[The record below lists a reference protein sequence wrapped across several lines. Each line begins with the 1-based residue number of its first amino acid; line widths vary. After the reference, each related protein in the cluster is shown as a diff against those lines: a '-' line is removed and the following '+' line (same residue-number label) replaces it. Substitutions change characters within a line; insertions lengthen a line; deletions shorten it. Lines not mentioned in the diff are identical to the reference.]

1 MDQLRLIDWLVI
13 GAFLVLTF
21 GIGIWTARGIKQSSD
36 FFLSGRKL
44 GPALQFFIN
53 FGQMT
58 DATGA
63 PQLTS
68 FVYQSGVSGVWLSF
82 QTLFLTP
89 IYWFSAI
96 WFRRTRL
103 VTGSDLFI
111 DRFNSRGL
119 ARTFAWYF
127 VFLVP
132 MYMGLG
138 NIVSYK
144 VAASM
149 FSKPE
154 SAYTA
159 GEKESVA
166 KFYRFQDLR
175 AKLEKNTIAPEEKVE
190 LRELDSLNNRGLLL
204 SFVSYIK
211 PIPFYI
217 GYTLFV
223 AGYIILGG
231 IKGAALADALQ
242 GILIIILSALMI
254 PIGLRKVGGLSGL
267 HHQVP
272 DVMFRLF
279 GSDLSGLGWLTVFAY
294 VLNGVASLPAPTWIT
309 NNAAARNETALRVG
323 MLGGAF
329 CKRLIMIAWMFCA
342 LLAVAILPHGISDP
356 DQAWGMLSTDLLAP
370 GLLGLMISGMLL
382 GHMPLVA
389 VAAVNFS
396 ATFTRN
402 IYEEIVPERSPKH
415 YLFVAQASIIGVL
428 IAGVLVALLFTGIL
442 EIYTAILTF
451 VTFMGTIAWLIYF
464 WRGLTAQAVAVGL
477 VIWIV
482 LMGIVPWI
490 LPQFESFRENPILTQ
505 RTVGT
510 PDHPATAMFFDSV
523 AQVDPRDPASPWEGL
538 RRFNVENFIVCEL
551 GLPLQN
557 FTKPE
562 LKAIPFFF
570 SAFAPAMIL
579 ITLSYLIPVN
589 WRRKKPAP
597 RPAQGAI
604 FDSQSED
611 VRAQIRRLVEGNRSL
626 LFNDYETP
634 EEEALRIR
642 RFYAKLQTPIGPTE
656 EEDERELL
664 LSFMNPE
671 RFDHLKLFPR
681 SNWQLSVWSRQDII
695 GFGACCLGVLLL
707 LGLLIFLLGWG
718 A

>member
-1 MDQLRLIDWLVI
+1 MEQLHLIDWLVI
-13 GAFLVLTF
+13 AGFMVLTF

-89 IYWFSAI
+89 IYWFSSI

-111 DRFNSRGL
+111 DRFNSRAL

-149 FSKPE
+149 FAKPE

-159 GEKESVA
+159 QEKESVA
-166 KFYRFQDLR
+166 GFSRFQELR
-175 AKLEKNTIAPEEKVE
+175 ARLDHNTITPVE
-190 LRELDSLNNRGLLL
+190 RSEYLRLDSLNNRGQLL
-204 SFVSYIK
+204 SFASYVQ
-211 PIPFYI
+211 PIPFYV

-242 GILIIILSALMI
+242 GILLIILSAVML
-254 PIGLRKVGGLSGL
+254 PIGLSRVGGLSGL

-272 DVMFRLF
+272 DFMFRLF
-279 GSDLSGLGWLTVFAY
+279 GADLTGLGWLTILAY

-323 MLGGAF
+323 LLGGAF

-356 DQAWGMLSTDLLAP
+356 DQAWGLLSTHLLGP

-402 IYEEIVPERSPKH
+402 IYEELLPSRSSRH
-415 YLFVAQASIIGVL
+415 YLLVAQASIIGVL
-428 IAGVLVALLFTGIL
+428 IAGILVALLFTGIL

-451 VTFMGTIAWLIYF
+451 VTFMGTVTWLIYF
-464 WRGLTAQAVAVGL
+464 WKGLTARAVGAGL
-477 VIWIV
+477 IIWVI
-482 LMGIVPWI
+482 LMGVVPWI
-490 LPQFESFRENPILTQ
+490 LPKFAAFRESPLLTQ
-505 RTVGT
+505 RTVAAPG
-510 PDHPATAMFFDSV
+510 HPPMAMFFDAV
-523 AQVDPRDPASPWEGL
+523 ALVDPADPRSPWEGL
-538 RRFNVENFIVCEL
+538 RRFNVENFIVYEL
-551 GLPLQN
+551 GLPVQN
-557 FTKPE
+557 FTRAE
-562 LKAIPFFF
+562 IKAVPFVF
-570 SAFAPAMIL
+570 SAFAPAVIL
-579 ITLSYLIPVN
+579 IALSYLLP
-589 WRRKKPAP
+589 RRARKREAAVPGRHAAP
-597 RPAQGAI
+597 
-604 FDSQSED
+604 DSHSEG
-611 VRAQIRRLVEGNRSL
+611 VEAQIRRLVQGNRSL
-626 LFNDYETP
+626 LFNDTETP
-634 EEEALRIR
+634 EEEQLRIR
-642 RFYAKLQTPIGPTE
+642 RFYAKMLTPIGYTE
-656 EEDERELL
+656 EADEKELL
-664 LSFMNPE
+664 LSFNDPG
-671 RFDHLKLFPR
+671 RFDHLKIFPR
-681 SNWQLSVWSRQDII
+681 SDWQITKWSREDLI
-695 GFGACCLGVLLL
+695 GFLACCIGVGLVLALLL
-707 LGLLIFLLGWG
+707 FLLGWG

>member
-1 MDQLRLIDWLVI
+1 MEQMHLIDWIVI
-13 GAFLVLTF
+13 GVFLALTF
-21 GIGIWTARGIKQSSD
+21 GIGIWTARSIKKSSD

-63 PQLTS
+63 PQLAS

-89 IYWFSAI
+89 IYWFSSI

-132 MYMGLG
+132 LYMGLG

-149 FSKPE
+149 FSKSE
-154 SAYTA
+154 SAYTSQ
-159 GEKESVA
+159 EKESVA
-166 KFYRFQDLR
+166 KFIQLQELR
-175 AKLEKNTIAPEEKVE
+175 TKLDKNSITPEERVE
-190 LRELDSLNNRGLLL
+190 FRELDSLNNRGQLL

-211 PIPFYI
+211 PVPFYI

-242 GILIIILSALMI
+242 GILIIILSAVMI
-254 PIGLRKVGGLSGL
+254 PIGLMRVGGLHGL
-267 HHQVP
+267 HQSVP
-272 DVMFRLF
+272 DYMFRLF
-279 GSDLSGLGWLTVFAY
+279 GADLSGLGWLAVVAY
-294 VLNGVASLPAPTWIT
+294 VVNGIASLPAPTWIT
-309 NNAAARNETALRVG
+309 NNAAARNELALRVG
-323 MLGGAF
+323 MLGGGF

-356 DQAWGMLSTDLLAP
+356 DQAWGMLSTRLLGP

-402 IYEEIVPERSPKH
+402 IYEEIIPERSPKH
-415 YLFVAQASIIGVL
+415 YLFVAQTSIMGVL
-428 IAGVLVALLFTGIL
+428 VAGILVALLFTGIL
-442 EIYTAILTF
+442 EIYTFILTF

-464 WRGLTAQAVAVGL
+464 WRRLTAQAVAVGL
-477 VIWIV
+477 IIWVI
-482 LMGIVPWI
+482 LMGVVPWL
-490 LPQFESFRENPILTQ
+490 LPQFESFRENPVLTQ
-505 RTVGT
+505 RTT
-510 PDHPATAMFFDSV
+510 PTPGHPATAMFFESV
-523 AQVDPRDPASPWEGL
+523 AQLDPRDPASSWEGL
-538 RRFNVENFIVCEL
+538 RRFNVENFILYEL
-551 GLPLQN
+551 GLPVQT
-557 FTKPE
+557 FTKAE
-562 LKAIPFFF
+562 IRAIPIVF
-570 SAFAPAMIL
+570 SAFAPAVIL
-579 ITLSYLIPVN
+579 ISLSYLIPRG
-589 WRRKKPAP
+589 WWRKKTAP
-597 RPAQGAI
+597 RPKDSTAT
-604 FDSQSED
+604 DSQSEN
-611 VRAQIRRLVEGNRSL
+611 VQAQIRRLVEGNLSL

-634 EEEALRIR
+634 EEEDLRIR
-642 RFYAKLQTPIGPTE
+642 RFYAKMQTPIGYTE
-656 EEDERELL
+656 EEDERELF
-664 LSFMNPE
+664 LSFKNPE
-671 RFDHLKLFPR
+671 RFDHLKIFPK
-681 SNWQLSVWSRQDII
+681 SDWQMAVWSREDII
-695 GFGACCLGVLLL
+695 GFGACCVAVGLILW
-707 LGLLIFLLGWG
+707 LLIFLLSWG

>member
-1 MDQLRLIDWLVI
+1 MEQLHLIDWIVI
-13 GAFLVLTF
+13 GGFLALTF
-21 GIGIWTARGIKQSSD
+21 GIGIWTARGIKKSSD

-63 PQLTS
+63 PQLAS
-68 FVYQSGVSGVWLSF
+68 FVYQTGVSGVWLSF

-89 IYWFSAI
+89 IFWFSSI

-154 SAYTA
+154 SAYTSV
-159 GEKESVA
+159 EKESVA
-166 KFYRFQDLR
+166 KYHQFQELR
-175 AKLEKNTIAPEEKVE
+175 AKLDKNQITPEERVE
-190 LRELDSLNNRGLLL
+190 FRELDSLNNRGQLL

-242 GILIIILSALMI
+242 GILIIVLSALMI
-254 PIGLRKVGGLSGL
+254 PIGLMKVGGLEGL
-267 HHQVP
+267 HRNVP
-272 DVMFRLF
+272 DYMFRLF
-279 GSDLSGLGWLTVFAY
+279 GSDLSGLGWLTVVAY
-294 VLNGVASLPAPTWIT
+294 VLNGIASLPAPTWIT
-309 NNAAARNETALRVG
+309 NNAAARDETALRVG

-329 CKRLIMIAWMFCA
+329 CKRFIMISWMFCA

-356 DQAWGMLSTDLLAP
+356 DQVWGMLSTNLLGP

-402 IYEEIVPERSPKH
+402 IYEEIVPERSPQH
-415 YLFVAQASIIGVL
+415 YLFVAQTSIIGVL

-464 WRGLTAQAVAVGL
+464 WKGLTAQAVAVGL
-477 VIWIV
+477 VIWV
-482 LMGIVPWI
+482 FLMGVVPWI
-490 LPQFESFRENPILTQ
+490 FPQFQAFRENPVLTQ
-505 RTVGT
+505 RTEAT
-510 PDHPATAMFFDSV
+510 PGHPATAMFFDSV
-523 AQVDPRDPASPWEGL
+523 AQVDPRDPESPWEGL
-538 RRFNVENFIVCEL
+538 RRFNVENFIVYEL
-551 GLPLQN
+551 GLPLEK

-562 LKAIPFFF
+562 LKAIPFVF
-570 SAFAPAMIL
+570 SAIAPAIIL
-579 ITLSYLIPVN
+579 ISLSYLIPRG
-589 WRRKKPAP
+589 WWRKKPAL
-597 RPAQGAI
+597 RPLKGAT
-604 FDSQSED
+604 FDSQSEN
-611 VRAQIRRLVEGNRSL
+611 VQAQIRRLVEGNRSL

-634 EEEALRIR
+634 EEEELRIR
-642 RFYAKLQTPIGPTE
+642 RFYAKMQTPIGATE
-656 EEDERELL
+656 EADEQELL
-664 LSFMNPE
+664 LSFANPE
-671 RFDHLKLFPR
+671 RFDHLKIFPK
-681 SNWQLSVWSRQDII
+681 SNWQIMVWSWQDIV
-695 GFGACCLGVLLL
+695 GFGSCCIGVGLILA
-707 LGLLIFLLGWG
+707 LLIFLLGWG

>member
-1 MDQLRLIDWLVI
+1 MEQLHLIDWIVI
-13 GAFLVLTF
+13 GVFLVLTF
-21 GIGIWTARGIKQSSD
+21 GIGLWTSRGIKKSSD

-68 FVYQSGVSGVWLSF
+68 FVYQTGISGVWLSF

-89 IYWFSAI
+89 IFWFSSI

-132 MYMGLG
+132 MSIGLG

-154 SAYTA
+154 SAYTST
-159 GEKESVA
+159 EKESVA
-166 KFYRFQDLR
+166 KFYELQKLH
-175 AKLEKNTIAPEEKVE
+175 AKLDKNMITPDERTE
-190 LRELDSLNNRGLLL
+190 LRELESLNSRGELT

-217 GYTLFV
+217 GYTTFV

-231 IKGAALADALQ
+231 LKGAALADALQ
-242 GILIIILSALMI
+242 GILIIILSGLMI
-254 PIGLRKVGGLSGL
+254 PMGLTKVGGLEGL

-279 GSDLSGLGWLTVFAY
+279 GADLSGLGWMTVVAY
-294 VLNGVASLPAPTWIT
+294 VLNGIASLPAPTWIT

-342 LLAVAILPHGISDP
+342 LLAVALLPHGLSDP
-356 DQAWGMLSTDLLAP
+356 DQAWGLLSTQLLGP

-389 VAAVNFS
+389 VASVNFS

-402 IYEEIVPERSPKH
+402 IYEEIVPERSPEH
-415 YLFVAQASIIGVL
+415 YLFVAQVSIIGVL
-428 IAGVLVALLFTGIL
+428 VAGIMVALLFTGIL

-464 WRGLTAQAVAVGL
+464 WKGLTAQAVAVGL
-477 VIWIV
+477 AIWV
-482 LMGIVPWI
+482 FLMGVVPWI
-490 LPQFESFRENPILTQ
+490 LPQFEFFRENPVLTQ
-505 RTVGT
+505 HTEAT
-510 PDHPATAMFFDSV
+510 PGHPAMALFFDAV

-538 RRFNVENFIVCEL
+538 RRFNVEDFIVYEC
-551 GLPLQN
+551 GLPLQT

-562 LKAIPFFF
+562 LKAVPFVF
-570 SAFAPAMIL
+570 SAFAPAIIL
-579 ITLSYLIPVN
+579 ISLSYLIPRS
-589 WRRKKPAP
+589 WGLRKPRP
-597 RPAQGAI
+597 RPAHPVAV
-604 FDSQSED
+604 DSQSED
-611 VRAQIRRLVEGNRSL
+611 IRAQIRRLVEGNRSL

-634 EEEALRIR
+634 EEAELRIR
-642 RFYAKLQTPIGPTE
+642 RFYAKMQTPIGYTE
-656 EEDERELL
+656 EEDEKELY
-664 LSFMNPE
+664 LSFTNPG
-671 RFDHLKLFPR
+671 RFDHLKIFPN
-681 SNWQLSVWSRQDII
+681 SDWQMSVWSWQDIV
-695 GFGACCLGVLLL
+695 GFGSCCIGVGLILCLLL
-707 LGLLIFLLGWG
+707 FLLGWG

>member
-1 MDQLRLIDWLVI
+1 MEQLHLIDWLVI
-13 GAFLVLTF
+13 GLFLALTF
-21 GIGIWTARGIKQSSD
+21 GIGIWTSRGIKKSSD

-68 FVYQSGVSGVWLSF
+68 FVYQTGISGVWLSF

-89 IYWFSAI
+89 IFWFSSI

-132 MYMGLG
+132 MSIGLG

-154 SAYTA
+154 SAYTSE
-159 GEKESVA
+159 EKDSVS
-166 KFYRFQDLR
+166 KFYELQQLRSKQD
-175 AKLEKNTIAPEEKVE
+175 KNTITPEEKVE
-190 LRELDSLNNRGLLL
+190 LRQLDSLNNRGQLT

-211 PIPFYI
+211 PVPFYI
-217 GYTLFV
+217 GYTTFV

-231 IKGAALADALQ
+231 LKGAALADALQ
-242 GILIIILSALMI
+242 GILIIILSGLMI
-254 PIGLRKVGGLSGL
+254 PIGMTKVGGLEGL
-267 HHQVP
+267 HRQVP
-272 DVMFRLF
+272 DFMFRLF
-279 GSDLSGLGWLTVFAY
+279 GSDLSGLGWLTVVAY
-294 VLNGVASLPAPTWIT
+294 VLNGIASLPAPTWIT

-342 LLAVAILPHGISDP
+342 LLAVALLPHGISDP
-356 DQAWGMLSTDLLAP
+356 DQAWGMLSTQLLGP

-389 VAAVNFS
+389 VASVNFS

-402 IYEEIVPERSPKH
+402 IYEEIVPERSPEH
-415 YLFVAQASIIGVL
+415 YLFVAQVSIIGVL
-428 IAGVLVALLFTGIL
+428 IAGILVALLFTGIL

-464 WRGLTAQAVAVGL
+464 WKGLTAQAVAVGL
-477 VIWIV
+477 VLWVI
-482 LMGIVPWI
+482 LMGVVPWV
-490 LPQFESFRENPILTQ
+490 LPQFQSFRENPVLTQ
-505 RTVGT
+505 RTEAT
-510 PDHPATAMFFDSV
+510 PGHPATAMFFDAV
-523 AQVDPRDPASPWEGL
+523 AQVDPRDPDSPWEGL
-538 RRFNVENFIVCEL
+538 RRFNVENFIVYEL

-562 LKAIPFFF
+562 LKAIPFVF
-570 SAFAPAMIL
+570 SAFAPAIIL
-579 ITLSYLIPVN
+579 ISLSYLIPRN
-589 WRRKKPAP
+589 WGIRKPRP
-597 RPAQGAI
+597 RPAHPIAV
-604 FDSQSED
+604 DSQSED
-611 VRAQIRRLVEGNRSL
+611 IQAQIRRLVQGDRSL

-634 EEEALRIR
+634 EEAELRIR
-642 RFYAKLQTPIGPTE
+642 RFYAKMHTPIGYTE
-656 EEDERELL
+656 EADEKELY
-664 LSFMNPE
+664 LSFTNPG
-671 RFDHLKLFPR
+671 RFDHLKIFPN
-681 SNWQLSVWSRQDII
+681 SDWQMTVWSWQDII
-695 GFGACCLGVLLL
+695 GFGSCCIGVGLILCFLL
-707 LGLLIFLLGWG
+707 FLLGWG